1 MRFRSVDCV
10 NCRCNVVGMER
21 HDEGHLSHR
30 IGLLRAMVLGAN
42 DGIIST
48 ACLILGVAA
57 ADADRGTII
66 TAGFA
71 ALVAGAASMA
81 IGEYVSV
88 SSQRDSEQA
97 DIAKEMWE
105 LEHTPE
111 HELDELT
118 AIYKGKGLTQEL
130 ARSVAIQLTA
140 KDALKV
146 HMAEELGISQ
156 LTLAR
161 PVQASVSSALSFS
174 VGAAIPLIAVSVASD
189 SQRISTTVVVALL
202 TLVALGLASSKAGG
216 AHPRRPTLRV
226 LIGGSIAMA
235 FTMAV
240 GNLVGGVV
248 L

>member
-1 MRFRSVDCV
+1 MVK
-10 NCRCNVVGMER
+10 

-57 ADADRGTII
+57 ADATRSTII
-66 TAGFA
+66 TAGVA
-71 ALVAGAASMA
+71 GLVAGAASMA

-88 SSQRDSEQA
+88 SSQRDAEQA
-97 DIAKEMWE
+97 DIAKETWE

-130 ARSVAIQLTA
+130 ARAVAVQLT
-140 KDALKV
+140 KEDALKV
-146 HMAEELGISQ
+146 HMAEELGITH

-161 PVQASVSSALSFS
+161 PVQASVSSAGSFS
-174 VGAAIPLIAVSVASD
+174 VGAAIPLVAVALASS
-189 SQRISTTVVVALL
+189 SQRIATTIVIALFAL
-202 TLVALGLASSKAGG
+202 IALGVSSAIAGG
-216 AHPRRPTLRV
+216 AHPLRPTFRV
-226 LIGGSIAMA
+226 VFGGSVAMA
-235 FTMAV
+235 FTMAI
-240 GNLVGGVV
+240 GRLVGSVV

>member
-1 MRFRSVDCV
+1 MV
-10 NCRCNVVGMER
+10 R
-21 HDEGHLSHR
+21 HEEGHFSHR

-57 ADADRGTII
+57 ADASRGTII
-66 TAGFA
+66 TAGVA
-71 ALVAGAASMA
+71 GLVAGAASMA

-88 SSQRDSEQA
+88 SAQRDAEQA
-97 DIAKEMWE
+97 DIAKETWE

-130 ARSVAIQLTA
+130 ARAVAVQLT
-140 KDALKV
+140 KEDALKV
-146 HMAEELGISQ
+146 HMAEELGITH

-161 PVQASVSSALSFS
+161 PMQASVSSAGSFS
-174 VGAAIPLIAVSVASD
+174 VGAAIPLIAVALAAS
-189 SQRISTTVVVALL
+189 SQRITTTIVVAVFG
-202 TLVALGLASSKAGG
+202 LVALGVSSSKAGG
-216 AHPRRPTLRV
+216 AHPLRPTFRV
-226 LIGGSIAMA
+226 VFGGLVAMA

-240 GNLVGGVV
+240 GRLVGSAV

>member
-1 MRFRSVDCV
+1 
-10 NCRCNVVGMER
+10 MEE
-21 HDEGHLSHR
+21 HDEGHFSHR

-130 ARSVAIQLTA
+130 ARAVAVQLTEE
-140 KDALKV
+140 DALKA

-174 VGAAIPLIAVSVASD
+174 VGAAIPLIAVSVASA
-189 SQRISTTVVVALL
+189 SQRISTTVIVALL
-202 TLVALGLASSKAGG
+202 TLVALGLASSRAGG
-216 AHPRRPTLRV
+216 AHPLRPTLRV
-226 LIGGSIAMA
+226 LVGGSIAMA

-240 GNLVGGVV
+240 GSLVGGVV

>member
-1 MRFRSVDCV
+1 MVK
-10 NCRCNVVGMER
+10 

-57 ADADRGTII
+57 ADAAPSTII
-66 TAGFA
+66 TAGVA
-71 ALVAGAASMA
+71 GLVAGAASMA

-88 SSQRDSEQA
+88 SSQRDAEQA
-97 DIAKEMWE
+97 DIAKETWE

-130 ARSVAIQLTA
+130 ARAVAVQLT
-140 KDALKV
+140 KEDALKV
-146 HMAEELGISQ
+146 HMAEELGITH

-161 PVQASVSSALSFS
+161 PVQASVSSAGSFS
-174 VGAAIPLIAVSVASD
+174 VGAAIPLVAVALASS
-189 SQRISTTVVVALL
+189 SQRIATTIVVALFA
-202 TLVALGLASSKAGG
+202 LVALGISSAVAGG
-216 AHPRRPTLRV
+216 AHPLRPTFRV
-226 LIGGSIAMA
+226 VLGGSVAMA
-235 FTMAV
+235 FTMAI
-240 GNLVGGVV
+240 GRLVGSVV

>member
-1 MRFRSVDCV
+1 MVK
-10 NCRCNVVGMER
+10 

-57 ADADRGTII
+57 ADATRSTII
-66 TAGFA
+66 TAGVA
-71 ALVAGAASMA
+71 GLVAGAASMA

-88 SSQRDSEQA
+88 SSQRDAEQA
-97 DIAKEMWE
+97 DIAKETWE

-130 ARSVAIQLTA
+130 ARAVAVQLT
-140 KDALKV
+140 KEDALKV
-146 HMAEELGISQ
+146 HMAEELGITH

-161 PVQASVSSALSFS
+161 PVQASVSSAGSFS
-174 VGAAIPLIAVSVASD
+174 VGAAIPLVAVALASS
-189 SQRISTTVVVALL
+189 SQRIATTIVIAVFALI
-202 TLVALGLASSKAGG
+202 ALGVSSAIAGG
-216 AHPRRPTLRV
+216 AHPLRPTFRV
-226 LIGGSIAMA
+226 VFGGSVAMA
-235 FTMAV
+235 FTMTV
-240 GNLVGGVV
+240 GHFVGTAIA
-248 L
+248 

>member
-1 MRFRSVDCV
+1 MVK
-10 NCRCNVVGMER
+10 

-57 ADADRGTII
+57 ADATRSTII
-66 TAGFA
+66 TAGVA
-71 ALVAGAASMA
+71 GLVAGAASMA

-88 SSQRDSEQA
+88 SSQRDAEQA
-97 DIAKEMWE
+97 DIAKETWE

-130 ARSVAIQLTA
+130 ARAVAVQLT
-140 KDALKV
+140 KEDALKV
-146 HMAEELGISQ
+146 HMAEELGITH

-161 PVQASVSSALSFS
+161 PVQASVSSAGSFS
-174 VGAAIPLIAVSVASD
+174 VGAAIPLIAVALASS
-189 SQRISTTVVVALL
+189 SQRIATTIVVALFA
-202 TLVALGLASSKAGG
+202 LVALGISSAVAGG
-216 AHPRRPTLRV
+216 AHPVRPTFRV
-226 LIGGSIAMA
+226 VFGGLVAMA
-235 FTMAV
+235 FTMAI
-240 GNLVGGVV
+240 GRLVGSVV

>member
-1 MRFRSVDCV
+1 
-10 NCRCNVVGMER
+10 MER
-21 HDEGHLSHR
+21 HDEGHFSHR

-57 ADADRGTII
+57 ADAERGTII
-66 TAGFA
+66 TAGIA

-130 ARSVAIQLTA
+130 ARAVATQLTEE
-140 KDALKV
+140 DALKA

-161 PVQASVSSALSFS
+161 PLQASVSSALSFS
-174 VGAAIPLIAVSVASD
+174 VGAAIPLVAVSVASA
-189 SQRISTTVVVALL
+189 SQRIATTVVVALL
-202 TLVALGLASSKAGG
+202 ALIALGLASSRAGG
-216 AHPRRPTLRV
+216 AHPLRPTLRV
-226 LIGGSIAMA
+226 LVGGSIAMA

-240 GNLVGGVV
+240 GSLVGGVV

>member
-1 MRFRSVDCV
+1 MV
-10 NCRCNVVGMER
+10 R
-21 HDEGHLSHR
+21 HDEFHLGNR
-30 IGLLRAMVLGAN
+30 IDLLRATVLGAN

-57 ADADRGTII
+57 ADASRGTII
-66 TAGFA
+66 TAGVA
-71 ALVAGAASMA
+71 GLVAGAASMA

-88 SSQRDSEQA
+88 SAQRDAEQA
-97 DIAKEMWE
+97 DIAKETWE

-130 ARSVAIQLTA
+130 ARAVAVQLT
-140 KDALKV
+140 KEDALKV
-146 HMAEELGISQ
+146 HMAEELGITH

-161 PVQASVSSALSFS
+161 PMQASVSSAGSFS
-174 VGAAIPLIAVSVASD
+174 VGAAIPLIAVSLASS
-189 SQRISTTVVVALL
+189 SQRIATTIVVAVFG
-202 TLVALGLASSKAGG
+202 LVALGISSAKAGG
-216 AHPRRPTLRV
+216 AHPLRPTFRV
-226 LIGGSIAMA
+226 VFGGLVAMA

-240 GNLVGGVV
+240 GRLVGSAV

>member
-1 MRFRSVDCV
+1 MV
-10 NCRCNVVGMER
+10 R
-21 HDEGHLSHR
+21 HEEGHFSHR

-57 ADADRGTII
+57 ADASRDTII
-66 TAGFA
+66 TAGVA
-71 ALVAGAASMA
+71 GLVAGAASMA

-88 SSQRDSEQA
+88 SSQRDAEQA
-97 DIAKEMWE
+97 DIAKETWE

-130 ARSVAIQLTA
+130 ARAVAVQLT
-140 KDALKV
+140 KEDALKV
-146 HMAEELGISQ
+146 HMAEELGITH

-161 PVQASVSSALSFS
+161 PVQASVSSAGSFT
-174 VGAAIPLIAVSVASD
+174 VGAAIPLIAVALASS
-189 SQRISTTVVVALL
+189 SQRIVTTIVVA
-202 TLVALGLASSKAGG
+202 VLGLVGLGISSAKAGG
-216 AHPRRPTLRV
+216 AHPLRPTFRV
-226 LIGGSIAMA
+226 VFGGLVAMA

-240 GNLVGGVV
+240 GHFVGTAIA
-248 L
+248 

>member
-1 MRFRSVDCV
+1 
-10 NCRCNVVGMER
+10 MER
-21 HDEGHLSHR
+21 HDEGHFSHR

-42 DGIIST
+42 DGLIST

-57 ADADRGTII
+57 ADAERGTII
-66 TAGFA
+66 TAGIA

-130 ARSVAIQLTA
+130 ARAVAIQLT
-140 KDALKV
+140 KEDALKV

-161 PVQASVSSALSFS
+161 PLQASVSSALSFS
-174 VGAAIPLIAVSVASD
+174 VGAAIPLIAVSVASA
-189 SQRISTTVVVALL
+189 SQRITTTVLVALL

-216 AHPRRPTLRV
+216 AQPLKPTLRV
-226 LIGGSIAMA
+226 LVGGAIAMA

-240 GNLVGGVV
+240 GSLVGGVV

>member
-1 MRFRSVDCV
+1 LIDYV
-10 NCRCNVVGMER
+10 NSRCNLFVMER
-21 HDEGHLSHR
+21 HDEGHFSHR

-57 ADADRGTII
+57 ADAERGTII
-66 TAGFA
+66 TAGIA

-130 ARSVAIQLTA
+130 ARAVAIQLT
-140 KDALKV
+140 KEDALKV

-174 VGAAIPLIAVSVASD
+174 VGAAIPLIAVSVASA
-189 SQRISTTVVVALL
+189 SQRITTTVLVALL

-216 AHPRRPTLRV
+216 AQPLKPTLRV
-226 LIGGSIAMA
+226 LVGGAIAMA

-240 GNLVGGVV
+240 GSLVGGVV

>member
-1 MRFRSVDCV
+1 MVK
-10 NCRCNVVGMER
+10 

-57 ADADRGTII
+57 ADATRSTII
-66 TAGFA
+66 TAGVA
-71 ALVAGAASMA
+71 GLVAGAASMA

-88 SSQRDSEQA
+88 SSQRDAEQA
-97 DIAKEMWE
+97 DIAKETWE

-130 ARSVAIQLTA
+130 ARAVAVQLT
-140 KDALKV
+140 KEDALKV
-146 HMAEELGISQ
+146 HMAEELGITH

-161 PVQASVSSALSFS
+161 PVQASVSSAGSFS
-174 VGAAIPLIAVSVASD
+174 VGAAIPLVAVALASS
-189 SQRISTTVVVALL
+189 SQRIATTIVVAVFALI
-202 TLVALGLASSKAGG
+202 ALGVSSAIAGG
-216 AHPRRPTLRV
+216 AHPLRPTFRV
-226 LIGGSIAMA
+226 VFGGSVAMA

-240 GNLVGGVV
+240 GHFVGTAIA
-248 L
+248 

>member
-1 MRFRSVDCV
+1 MVK
-10 NCRCNVVGMER
+10 

-57 ADADRGTII
+57 ADATRSTII
-66 TAGFA
+66 TAGVA
-71 ALVAGAASMA
+71 GLVAGAASMA

-88 SSQRDSEQA
+88 SSQRDAEQA
-97 DIAKEMWE
+97 DIAKETWE

-130 ARSVAIQLTA
+130 ARAVAVQLT
-140 KDALKV
+140 KEDALKV
-146 HMAEELGISQ
+146 HMAEELGITH

-161 PVQASVSSALSFS
+161 PVQASVSSAGSFS
-174 VGAAIPLIAVSVASD
+174 VGAAIPLVAVALASS
-189 SQRISTTVVVALL
+189 SQRIATTIVVAVFALI
-202 TLVALGLASSKAGG
+202 ALGVSSAIAGG
-216 AHPRRPTLRV
+216 AHPFRPTFRV
-226 LIGGSIAMA
+226 VLGGSVAMA
-235 FTMAV
+235 FTMAI
-240 GNLVGGVV
+240 GRLVGSVV

>member
-1 MRFRSVDCV
+1 MV
-10 NCRCNVVGMER
+10 R
-21 HDEGHLSHR
+21 HEEGHFSHR

-57 ADADRGTII
+57 ADASRDTII
-66 TAGFA
+66 TAGVA
-71 ALVAGAASMA
+71 GLVAGAASMA

-88 SSQRDSEQA
+88 SSQRDAEQA
-97 DIAKEMWE
+97 DIAKETWE

-130 ARSVAIQLTA
+130 ARAVAVQLT
-140 KDALKV
+140 KEDALKA
-146 HMAEELGISQ
+146 HMAEELGITH

-161 PVQASVSSALSFS
+161 PMQASVSSAGSFS
-174 VGAAIPLIAVSVASD
+174 VGAAIPLIAVALASS
-189 SQRISTTVVVALL
+189 SQRIATTIVVAVFG
-202 TLVALGLASSKAGG
+202 LVALGISSAKAGG
-216 AHPRRPTLRV
+216 AHPLRPTFRV
-226 LIGGSIAMA
+226 VFGGLVAMA

-240 GNLVGGVV
+240 GRLVGSAV

>member
-1 MRFRSVDCV
+1 MVK
-10 NCRCNVVGMER
+10 
-21 HDEGHLSHR
+21 HDEGHLSYR

-57 ADADRGTII
+57 ADATRSTII
-66 TAGFA
+66 TAGVA
-71 ALVAGAASMA
+71 GLVAGAASMA

-88 SSQRDSEQA
+88 SSQRDAEQA
-97 DIAKEMWE
+97 DIAKETWE

-130 ARSVAIQLTA
+130 ARAVAVQLT
-140 KDALKV
+140 KEDALKV
-146 HMAEELGISQ
+146 HMAEELGITH

-161 PVQASVSSALSFS
+161 PVQASVSSAGSFS
-174 VGAAIPLIAVSVASD
+174 VGAAIPLIAVALAAS
-189 SQRISTTVVVALL
+189 SQRIATTVVVAVLA
-202 TLVALGLASSKAGG
+202 LVALGISSAKAGG
-216 AHPRRPTLRV
+216 AHPLRPTFRV
-226 LIGGSIAMA
+226 VFGGLVAMA
-235 FTMAV
+235 FTMAI
-240 GNLVGGVV
+240 GRLVGSVV

>member
-1 MRFRSVDCV
+1 MVK
-10 NCRCNVVGMER
+10 

-57 ADADRGTII
+57 ADETRSTII
-66 TAGFA
+66 TAGVA
-71 ALVAGAASMA
+71 GLVAGAASMA

-88 SSQRDSEQA
+88 SSQRDAEQA
-97 DIAKEMWE
+97 DIAKETWE

-130 ARSVAIQLTA
+130 ARAVAVQLT
-140 KDALKV
+140 KEDALKV
-146 HMAEELGISQ
+146 HMAEELGITH

-161 PVQASVSSALSFS
+161 PVQASVSSAGSFS
-174 VGAAIPLIAVSVASD
+174 VGAAIPLLAVALASS
-189 SQRISTTVVVALL
+189 SQRIATTIVVALFA
-202 TLVALGLASSKAGG
+202 LVALGISSAIAGG
-216 AHPRRPTLRV
+216 AHPLRPTFRV
-226 LIGGSIAMA
+226 VFGGSVAMA
-235 FTMAV
+235 FTMAI
-240 GNLVGGVV
+240 GWLVGSVV

>member
-1 MRFRSVDCV
+1 MV
-10 NCRCNVVGMER
+10 R
-21 HDEGHLSHR
+21 HEEGHFSHR

-57 ADADRGTII
+57 ADGTRNAII
-66 TAGFA
+66 TAGVA
-71 ALVAGAASMA
+71 GLVAGAASMA
-81 IGEYVSV
+81 IGEFVSV
-88 SSQRDSEQA
+88 SSQRDAEQA
-97 DIAKEMWE
+97 HIAKETWE

-130 ARSVAIQLTA
+130 ARAVAVQLT
-140 KDALKV
+140 KEDALKV
-146 HMAEELGISQ
+146 HMAEELGLTH

-161 PVQASVSSALSFS
+161 PMQASVSSAGSFS
-174 VGAAIPLIAVSVASD
+174 VGAAIPLIAVSLASS
-189 SQRISTTVVVALL
+189 SQRIATTIVVAVFG
-202 TLVALGLASSKAGG
+202 LVALGISSAKAGG
-216 AHPRRPTLRV
+216 AHPLRPTFRV
-226 LIGGSIAMA
+226 VFGGLVAMA

-240 GNLVGGVV
+240 GRLVGSAV

>member
-1 MRFRSVDCV
+1 
-10 NCRCNVVGMER
+10 
-21 HDEGHLSHR
+21 
-30 IGLLRAMVLGAN
+30 MVLGAN

-57 ADADRGTII
+57 ADAERGTII
-66 TAGFA
+66 TAGIA

-130 ARSVAIQLTA
+130 ARAVAVQLT
-140 KDALKV
+140 KEDALKV

-174 VGAAIPLIAVSVASD
+174 VGAAIPLIAVSVASAT
-189 SQRISTTVVVALL
+189 QRITTTVLVALL
-202 TLVALGLASSKAGG
+202 TLIALGIASSKAGG
-216 AHPRRPTLRV
+216 AHPLRPTLRV
-226 LIGGSIAMA
+226 LVGGAIAMA